1 MTPLVEFAAAWIAVS
16 LAADGM
22 RKLSDV
28 EAFVRWLRSGELTWA
43 ARREVVFLLGLLEV
57 GVGIASVHP
66 AGRMLAIGVIV
77 AVTPLGAVLVKRTGV
92 CACRGVVRS
101 NTARNLV
108 VRNASVVAAAVV
120 TLIALDAPVA
130 LPAVLAAGSAWLI
143 VLIGQYL
150 LLTRT
155 PVAPV
160 RGLS

>member
-1 MTPLVEFAAAWIAVS
+1 MMAPAELVAAWIAVS
-16 LAADGM
+16 LAVDGL

-28 EAFVRWLRSGELTWA
+28 DAFARWLRSGELTWA
-43 ARREVVFLLGLLEV
+43 ARRPVVYLLGALEL

-66 AGRMLAIGVIV
+66 IGRMLAIGVIA

-120 TLIALDAPVA
+120 TLVALDAPVA
-130 LPAVLAAGSAWLI
+130 LPAVVAAGSAWLT
-143 VLIGQYL
+143 VLIGQHL
-150 LLTRT
+150 LLTKVR
-155 PVAPV
+155 V
-160 RGLS
+160 RGMAS